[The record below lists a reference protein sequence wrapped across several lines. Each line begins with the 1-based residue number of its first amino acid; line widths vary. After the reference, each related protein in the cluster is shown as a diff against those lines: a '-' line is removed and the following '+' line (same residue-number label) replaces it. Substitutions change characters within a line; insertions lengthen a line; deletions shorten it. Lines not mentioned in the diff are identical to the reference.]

1 MFSFNDAGPDLC
13 LWYFLPWSGSLH
25 IGLNNPFL
33 WLLLGASPLPL
44 LLLMVCHKVL
54 FRGPRF
60 LCYICSLFSPFKD
73 IYIQEVFSN
82 FMKRKQKSLL
92 VYLTDSFHFC
102 QIFCQEPLSSFCF
115 HLSLWMFKFK
125 ISFLVHSCFYHL
137 RNTVKLIS
145 STSRSEMEIVIHA
158 FISSHLSYCG
168 SLFACLKKASLER
181 LQVFQNTT
189 ARLLTQFSKNSH
201 VTELL
206 IHVHFVPIY
215 LRVHFKFLVFS
226 Y

>member
-1 MFSFNDAGPDLC
+1 MILFTLEWVSSYRSEQSFSVAAFRCKSSSTFFAYGVPQGSV
-13 LWYFLPWSGSLH
+13 SGTSFFMLY
-25 IGLNNPFL
+25 L
-33 WLLLGASPLPL
+33 LPL
-44 LLLMVCHKVL
+44 QPIL
-54 FRGPRF
+54 
-60 LCYICSLFSPFKD
+60 SPFKD

-102 QIFCQEPLSSFCF
+102 QIFCQEPWSSFCF
-115 HLSLWMFKFK
+115 HLSLWMFRFK
-125 ISFLVHSCFYHL
+125 IKFLVHSCFYHL
-137 RNTVKLIS
+137 RNTGKLIS
-145 STSRSEMEIVIHA
+145 NTSRSEMEIVIHA
-158 FISSHLSYCG
+158 FMSSHLSHCG

-206 IHVHFVPIY
+206 IQVHFVPIY